1 MVSKPKFLCKRLI
14 FKLHVIR
21 LNYVESFYA
30 FLQRRQRGKGAA
42 DHGHTPC
49 RGAQPRLGGHLQG
62 WQAMANP
69 LAVAADYD
77 EGLLWGQSLAKG
89 DCAARGQAVRAATRG
104 ASARGN
110 RQ

>member
-1 MVSKPKFLCKRLI
+1 MKIQYPL
-14 FKLHVIR
+14 
-21 LNYVESFYA
+21 
-30 FLQRRQRGKGAA
+30 RQRGKGRPTLAKPFVRVA

-49 RGAQPRLGGHLQG
+49 RGARPRLGHLQG

-69 LAVAADYD
+69 LAGAVDCD

-89 DCAARGQAVRAATRG
+89 DCAARGQASRVAARG